1 MQRQHGAYIY
11 ARYSTE
17 NQDADS
23 IDVQVG
29 KCTQYCS
36 QRGLPILGVFADEAV
51 SGMKE
56 SRPRFDAMMAQLG
69 MGLADTV
76 VCYDQSRL
84 FRKMTAWFDLREKL
98 SVMGVSV
105 ISVTQPMVGGD
116 LRDPTIFLTE
126 GGMALFNQVWVFQS
140 RQKVMEKMQHMARN
154 GQHTGGK
161 PPLGYQ
167 VVELGGVKKL
177 AILPPEAETVKRI
190 FAEYDS
196 GRSYHDIIAGLNRD
210 GIKTKRGN
218 PFGTN
223 SLHDLLKNEKY
234 IGTLVYGASP
244 YRADGTRNTHAK
256 DGENVIRVEDAIPA
270 IIDKDQFA
278 RVQARM
284 AENKRVQG
292 GRPATRR
299 EYPLK
304 GKVFCGYCKSAM
316 SVSIS
321 RKSYTYYK
329 CGAKKRQHNCSAGNV
344 SVDALEQTVAEN
356 VRLVLGQK
364 GSIDKLIAVL
374 RQQRTVIQDNAL
386 AQLKTLISRREELRR
401 KLDNA
406 ADLVLDGR
414 GSKTL
419 IARMT
424 DMEREQEQLDAKMAA
439 LKRAVDASAVPEQT
453 LRRYAQMMADGSV
466 DNLAPYLAIVCR
478 VEVYGDKVV
487 IWTILDD
494 DPTAPKDFN
503 DPGVQITLGVP
514 SGVPMVFVTADL
526 LRIVVAK
533 QSTS

>member
-1 MQRQHGAYIY
+1 MQRQHGAFIC

-29 KCTQYCS
+29 KCTQYCN
-36 QRGLPILGVFADEAV
+36 QHGLPILGVFADEAI

-56 SRPRFDAMMAQLG
+56 SRPQLDAMLSQLRL
-69 MGLADTV
+69 GLADTV

-84 FRKMTAWFDLREKL
+84 FRKMTAWFDLREQL
-98 SVMGVSV
+98 AGMGVSI

-116 LRDPTIFLTE
+116 LRDPTNFLAE
-126 GGMALFNQVWVFQS
+126 GSMALFNQIWVLQS
-140 RQKVMEKMQHMARN
+140 RQKVMEKMQYMARN

-167 VVELGGVKKL
+167 VVELGGVKRL
-177 AILPPEAETVKRI
+177 AILPPEAEVVKRI
-190 FAEYDS
+190 FAEYD
-196 GRSYHDIIAGLNRD
+196 GGKSYHDIIAGLNRD

-223 SLHDLLKNEKY
+223 SLHDLLKNKKY

-256 DGENVIRVEDAIPA
+256 DGENVIRVENAIPA
-270 IIDKDQFA
+270 IIDKDQFV

-284 AENKRVQG
+284 AENKRAQG

-316 SVSIS
+316 SVTIS

-329 CGAKKRQHNCSAGNV
+329 CGAKKRQHSCNAGNV
-344 SVDALEQTVAEN
+344 SVDELERVVAEN

-374 RQQRTVIQDNAL
+374 RQQRTVIQDDAL
-386 AQLKTLISRREELRR
+386 TQLRAAVARREELTR

-419 IARMT
+419 LARMA
-424 DMEREQEQLDAKMAA
+424 DMEREQEQLDVQMAA
-439 LKRAVDASAVPEQT
+439 LKHAVDASAVPEQP
-453 LRRYAQMMADGSV
+453 LRRYAQMMADGGI

-494 DPTAPKDFN
+494 DPTAPKDFTA
-503 DPGVQITLGVP
+503 PGVPITLGVA